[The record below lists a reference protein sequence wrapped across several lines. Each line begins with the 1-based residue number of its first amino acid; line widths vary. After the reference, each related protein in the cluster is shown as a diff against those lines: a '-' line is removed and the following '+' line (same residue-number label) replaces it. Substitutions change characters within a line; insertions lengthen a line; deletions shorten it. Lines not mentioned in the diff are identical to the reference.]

1 MSIAIPTEID
11 IDGSTYYQIDIKL
24 PLRSYSI
31 KKRYSDF
38 EQLVDTLCHDLGIN
52 HKDFPYTLPGKRI
65 NWLNKYNVIEERKR
79 GLTDFL
85 NGMINDRSLQNERE
99 FLNFLQLPKN
109 FKFQDRPQVN
119 NENWH
124 ELYRGVKTEL
134 FDLSNTYGSNV
145 IKLKEQIRKSIQ
157 PSINDLI
164 TSSGVE
170 DKTESSRRRSM
181 ISQLQSKI
189 DEMLIQQPRQSSAGA
204 FSRVLGGDGGAVNAK
219 ETEDTLPLNNK
230 ELLQHQVHIH
240 QTQDQE
246 LEQLRKIIARQRQIG
261 ETINAEVEEQNAM
274 LDRFNEE
281 VEQTTDKIK
290 QARRR
295 TRRIL

>member
-1 MSIAIPTEID
+1 MPVTIPTEVE

-24 PLRSYSI
+24 PLRTYSI

-38 EQLVDTLCHDLGIN
+38 EQLVDTLCHELGIN
-52 HKDFPYTLPGKRI
+52 HKDFPYALPGKRI

-79 GLTDFL
+79 GLTEFL
-85 NGMINDRSLQNERE
+85 NAMIDDRSLQNERE
-99 FLNFLQLPKN
+99 FINFLQLPKN
-109 FKFQDRPQVN
+109 FKFQDRPQVT

-124 ELYRGVKTEL
+124 ELYRKTKTEL
-134 FDLSNTYGSNV
+134 FDLSTTYGSNL

-157 PSINDLI
+157 PSITDLI
-164 TSSGVE
+164 TSSSIE
-170 DKTESSRRRSM
+170 DKTESQRRRDM

-189 DEMLIQQPRQSSAGA
+189 DEMLIQPQQSNVKA
-204 FSRVLGGDGGAVNAK
+204 FSRVLGGGGNVK
-219 ETEDTLPLNNK
+219 ETEETLPLNNK
-230 ELLQHQVHIH
+230 ELLQHQVQIH

-261 ETINAEVEEQNAM
+261 ETISAEVEEQNAM
-274 LDRFNEE
+274 LDQFNEE

-295 TRRIL
+295 TRKIL

>member
-1 MSIAIPTEID
+1 MSIRIPTEID

-38 EQLVDTLCHDLGIN
+38 EQLVDSLCHDLGIN

-65 NWLNKYNVIEERKR
+65 NWLNKYNVIEERKTA
-79 GLTDFL
+79 LAEFL

-99 FLNFLQLPKN
+99 FISFLQLPKN

-124 ELYRGVKTEL
+124 ELYRKVKSDL
-134 FDLSNTYGSNV
+134 LDLSKTGLNV
-145 IKLKEQIRKSIQ
+145 IKLKEQIRKTIQ
-157 PSINDLI
+157 PSITDLI
-164 TSSGVE
+164 TSSATE
-170 DKTESSRRRSM
+170 DKAESQRRRDM

-189 DEMLIQQPRQSSAGA
+189 DEMLMPQQQST
-204 FSRVLGGDGGAVNAK
+204 FSRVLGGETK
-219 ETEDTLPLNNK
+219 ETEDTLPLNNQ
-230 ELLQHQVHIH
+230 ELLQHQVQIH
-240 QTQDQE
+240 QSQDQE
-246 LEQLRKIIARQRQIG
+246 LEELRKIIARQRQIG
-261 ETINAEVEEQNAM
+261 ETISTEVEEQNAM
-274 LDRFNEE
+274 LDKFNEE

-295 TRRIL
+295 TRKIL

>member
-1 MSIAIPTEID
+1 MPVTIPTEVE

-24 PLRSYSI
+24 PLRTYSI

-38 EQLVDTLCHDLGIN
+38 EQLVDTLCHELGIN
-52 HKDFPYTLPGKRI
+52 HKDFPYALPGKRI

-85 NGMINDRSLQNERE
+85 NAMIDDRSLQNERE
-99 FLNFLQLPKN
+99 FINFLQLPKN
-109 FKFQDRPQVN
+109 FKFQDRPQVT

-124 ELYRGVKTEL
+124 DLYRKIKTEL
-134 FDLSNTYGSNV
+134 FDLLTTYGSNL

-157 PSINDLI
+157 PSITDLI
-164 TSSGVE
+164 TSSSIE
-170 DKTESSRRRSM
+170 DKTESQRRRDM

-189 DEMLIQQPRQSSAGA
+189 DEMLIQPQQLNVKA
-204 FSRVLGGDGGAVNAK
+204 FSRVLGGGGNVK
-219 ETEDTLPLNNK
+219 ETEETLPLNNK
-230 ELLQHQVHIH
+230 ELLQHQVQIH

-261 ETINAEVEEQNAM
+261 ETISAEVEEQNAM
-274 LDRFNEE
+274 LDKFNEE

-295 TRRIL
+295 TRKIL

>member
-38 EQLVDTLCHDLGIN
+38 EQLVDTLCHDLGIG
-52 HKDFPYTLPGKRI
+52 HKDFPYALPGKRI

-79 GLTDFL
+79 GLTEFL
-85 NGMINDRSLQNERE
+85 NAMISDRALQNECE
-99 FLNFLQLPKN
+99 FISFLQLPKN

-124 ELYRGVKTEL
+124 ELYRKVKSEL
-134 FDLSNTYGSNV
+134 FELSKTYGSNV

-157 PSINDLI
+157 PSITDLI
-164 TSSGVE
+164 TSSATE
-170 DKTESSRRRSM
+170 DKVESQRRRDM

-189 DEMLIQQPRQSSAGA
+189 DEMLIQPQQSDVQS
-204 FSRVLGGDGGAVNAK
+204 FSRVLGGGGKGGKDAK
-219 ETEDTLPLNNK
+219 ETEETLPLNNK
-230 ELLQHQVHIH
+230 ELLQHQVQIH

-246 LEQLRKIIARQRQIG
+246 LEQLRMIIARQRQIG
-261 ETINAEVEEQNAM
+261 ETISTEVEEQNAM
-274 LDRFNEE
+274 LDKFNEE

-295 TRRIL
+295 TRKIL

>member
-1 MSIAIPTEID
+1 MSIRIPTEID

-38 EQLVDTLCHDLGIN
+38 EQLVDSLCNDLGIN

-65 NWLNKYNVIEERKR
+65 NWLNKYNVIEERKT
-79 GLTDFL
+79 GLADFL

-99 FLNFLQLPKN
+99 FISFLQLPKN

-124 ELYRGVKTEL
+124 ELYRKVKSDL
-134 FDLSNTYGSNV
+134 LDLSKTGLNV
-145 IKLKEQIRKSIQ
+145 IKLKEQIRKTIQ
-157 PSINDLI
+157 PSITDLI
-164 TSSGVE
+164 TSSATE
-170 DKTESSRRRSM
+170 DKAESQRRRDM

-189 DEMLIQQPRQSSAGA
+189 DEMLMPQQQST
-204 FSRVLGGDGGAVNAK
+204 FSRVLGGETK
-219 ETEDTLPLNNK
+219 ETEDTLPLNNQ
-230 ELLQHQVHIH
+230 ELLQHQVQIH
-240 QTQDQE
+240 QSQDQE
-246 LEQLRKIIARQRQIG
+246 LEELRKIIARQRQIG
-261 ETINAEVEEQNAM
+261 ETISTEVEEQNAM
-274 LDRFNEE
+274 LDKFNEE

-295 TRRIL
+295 TRKIL

>member
-1 MSIAIPTEID
+1 MSITIPTETD
-11 IDGSTYYQIDIKL
+11 IEGSTYYQIDIKL

-38 EQLVDTLCHDLGIN
+38 EQLVDTLCHELGID
-52 HKDFPYTLPGKRI
+52 HKDFPYALPGKRI

-79 GLTDFL
+79 GLTEFL

-99 FLNFLQLPKN
+99 FISFLQLPKN

-119 NENWH
+119 DKNWH
-124 ELYRGVKTEL
+124 ELYRKVKTEL
-134 FDLSNTYGSNV
+134 FEVSTTYGSNI
-145 IKLKEQIRKSIQ
+145 IKLKEQIRKNIQ
-157 PSINDLI
+157 PSITDLI
-164 TSSGVE
+164 TSSAIE
-170 DKTESSRRRSM
+170 NKAESQRRRDL

-189 DEMLIQQPRQSSAGA
+189 DEMLIQPQQLNGKG
-204 FSRVLGGDGGAVNAK
+204 FSRVLGGSGQAAK
-219 ETEDTLPLNNK
+219 ETEDTLALNNK
-230 ELLQHQVHIH
+230 ELLQHQVQIH

-246 LEQLRKIIARQRQIG
+246 LDQLRKIIARQRQIG
-261 ETINAEVEEQNAM
+261 ETISAEVEEQNAM
-274 LDRFNEE
+274 LDKFNEE

-295 TRRIL
+295 TRKIL

>member
-1 MSIAIPTEID
+1 MSIRIPTEID

-38 EQLVDTLCHDLGIN
+38 EQLVDSLCHDLGIN

-65 NWLNKYNVIEERKR
+65 NWLNKYNVIEERKTA
-79 GLTDFL
+79 LAEFL

-99 FLNFLQLPKN
+99 FISFLQLPKN

-124 ELYRGVKTEL
+124 ELYRRVKSDL
-134 FDLSNTYGSNV
+134 FDLSKRGLNV
-145 IKLKEQIRKSIQ
+145 IKLKEQIRKTIQ
-157 PSINDLI
+157 PSITDLI
-164 TSSGVE
+164 TSSATE
-170 DKTESSRRRSM
+170 DKAESQRRRDM

-189 DEMLIQQPRQSSAGA
+189 DEMLMPQQQST
-204 FSRVLGGDGGAVNAK
+204 FSRVLGGETK
-219 ETEDTLPLNNK
+219 ETEDTLPLNNQ
-230 ELLQHQVHIH
+230 ELLQHQVQIH
-240 QTQDQE
+240 QSQDQE
-246 LEQLRKIIARQRQIG
+246 LEELRKIIARQRQIG
-261 ETINAEVEEQNAM
+261 ETISTEVEEQNAI
-274 LDRFNEE
+274 LDKFNEE

-295 TRRIL
+295 TRKIL